1 MVQIVFMLFVACG
14 GPLSI
19 LEAIVTKISVWL
31 FTITILLLWRR
42 WCVRII
48 TLVIILFSVATEEI
62 KVSSPKKYGDMVII
76 YSKAYGGSGGGRD
89 ETDLA
94 WKGRHIYREVMGGQ
108 IAKIFTLQNT
118 WRNVLGPQTWWQQG
132 NRQCS
137 LDCRRCLECFY
148 RSLFQSIAI

>member
-19 LEAIVTKISVWL
+19 LEAIVTRISVWL

-62 KVSSPKKYGDMVII
+62 KVSSPKKDGDMVII

-94 WKGRHIYREVMGGQ
+94 WKGRHIGRWWAAKSQKYSPSKTREEMSSDRKPGGNK
-108 IAKIFTLQNT
+108 ATDS
-118 WRNVLGPQTWWQQG
+118 VL
-132 NRQCS
+132 
-137 LDCRRCLECFY
+137 
-148 RSLFQSIAI
+148 